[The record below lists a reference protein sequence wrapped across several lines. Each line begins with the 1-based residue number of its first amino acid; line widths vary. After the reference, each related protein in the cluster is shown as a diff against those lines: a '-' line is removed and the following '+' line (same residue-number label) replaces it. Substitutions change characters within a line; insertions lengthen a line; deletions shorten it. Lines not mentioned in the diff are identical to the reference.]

1 MQVKA
6 YLRTDTQVRLVCV
19 LAYYAYLCVSKQ
31 VRIVCKYASTHSMQ
45 VHTMRTCILCSL
57 HTYNAGSDPI
67 QPNSSEP
74 LYKFPQVY
82 MSIMYITM
90 LGGLQVSV
98 HANMHI
104 CPFVFKHNNH
114 HNHRCVSLC
123 VCVYLSVCVHLSQ
136 QVTCRCSLFNLAGLG
151 ENQVTSQTLFSQH
164 TSHSKKCTHH
174 DANSSWR
181 KMTLLWGV
189 SAIFCHLNQWQFE
202 SVPSIKNLFCSCN
215 GGSWFFF
222 PQCPLVWHFNQS
234 SSSHNG
240 CNCLS
245 IVSTPKVFQTRWS
258 QLFCFDF
265 VQVFVWQVRA

>member
-1 MQVKA
+1 MPESI
-6 YLRTDTQVRLVCV
+6 CV
-19 LAYYAYLCVSKQ
+19 VWF
-31 VRIVCKYASTHSMQ
+31 VCKYASES
-45 VHTMRTCILCSL
+45 VLAYWHTSTLSMRTCILCSL

-67 QPNSSEP
+67 QPNTSEP

-82 MSIMYITM
+82 MSMCMYVTM
-90 LGGLQVSV
+90 LGRLQVSV

-123 VCVYLSVCVHLSQ
+123 VCVSVSVCVHLSQ

-164 TSHSKKCTHH
+164 TSHSKKRTHH

-215 GGSWFFF
+215 GGSWFF
-222 PQCPLVWHFNQS
+222 
-234 SSSHNG
+234 SHNV
-240 CNCLS
+240 L
-245 IVSTPKVFQTRWS
+245 
-258 QLFCFDF
+258 
-265 VQVFVWQVRA
+265 

>member
-45 VHTMRTCILCSL
+45 VHSMRTCILCSL

-67 QPNSSEP
+67 QPNTSEP

-123 VCVYLSVCVHLSQ
+123 VCVCVSVSVCALKPAGHL
-136 QVTCRCSLFNLAGLG
+136 QVQSI
-151 ENQVTSQTLFSQH
+151 QFSRFR
-164 TSHSKKCTHH
+164 
-174 DANSSWR
+174 R
-181 KMTLLWGV
+181 KPGY
-189 SAIFCHLNQWQFE
+189 
-202 SVPSIKNLFCSCN
+202 
-215 GGSWFFF
+215 
-222 PQCPLVWHFNQS
+222 QS
-234 SSSHNG
+234 D
-240 CNCLS
+240 
-245 IVSTPKVFQTRWS
+245 IV
-258 QLFCFDF
+258 
-265 VQVFVWQVRA
+265 